1 MESPGSLGATEPR
14 LFTGPFVALGIA
26 ELAYFTSAGMLILVT
41 PLFARGPLGADPV
54 GVGIAVGAFSVTALL
69 LRPWSGRESDRRGT
83 ASAADRRGDTGG
95 SGH

>member
-41 PLFARGPLGADPV
+41 PLFARGRWAPIRSASGSRSAHSASQRSSFGRGAGASRIDGD
-54 GVGIAVGAFSVTALL
+54 GV
-69 LRPWSGRESDRRGT
+69 RC
-83 ASAADRRGDTGG
+83 
-95 SGH
+95 